1 MLVAMTDW
9 QRQFENLAIR
19 PEPDQ
24 LRAAVLAARANK
36 AEGRERMLGAMTW
49 AAFSCPSAT
58 QAVYD
63 LIAQTW
69 LTPDAEVRTSLSDN
83 WAEAPIPADFWSKF
97 WEAVEGP
104 TEGYDALT
112 ITQAIAA
119 LGGAVDDSFGSLAE
133 QCANEHPGADDAAEK
148 TIPGLLDLQALS
160 ECPAGSLGHELYRLL
175 SANGFDPEV
184 LDRNAIMLGALPPAL
199 QYLNTRILQMHD
211 VWHLVA
217 GYTTDSIHEVAI
229 SSFQLAQFGH
239 NYSAMFLAT
248 AGQIAH
254 RNNPAGFRAF
264 FQVIA
269 EAWQHGRTTPP
280 MMAIEWEQQF
290 DQPIGEIRDRFGIA
304 PFESRLP
311 PNLIESLSTGP
322 VWRKWLPIWKVIRL
336 HRWLQ
341 SSQRKLALQP
351 AS

>member
-9 QRQFENLAIR
+9 QKQFENLVAKPDPIR
-19 PEPDQ
+19 
-24 LRAAVLAARANK
+24 LRDAVLAARANK
-36 AEGRERMLGAMTW
+36 AEGRESMLGAMTW

-69 LTPDAEVRTSLSDN
+69 LTPSIEMKASFSED
-83 WAEAPIPADFWSKF
+83 WAEAPISADFWTKF
-97 WEAVEGP
+97 WEVVEG
-104 TEGYDALT
+104 TSECYDALT

-133 QCANEHPGADDAAEK
+133 QCANAHPGANDAGEK
-148 TIPGLLDLQALS
+148 TVPGLLSLQGLS
-160 ECPAGSLGHELYRLL
+160 ECPTGSLGHDLYCLL

-184 LDRNAIMLGALPPAL
+184 LDRNAIMLSALPPAL

-254 RNNPAGFRAF
+254 RNSPAGFRAF

-269 EAWQHGRTTPP
+269 EAWQHGRTTPS

-290 DQPIGEIRDRFGIA
+290 NQPIDEIRARFGIA

-322 VWRKWLPIWKVIRL
+322 LWRKWSPIWKVIRL

-341 SSQRKLALQP
+341 LSQGKLALQP

>member
-1 MLVAMTDW
+1 
-9 QRQFENLAIR
+9 
-19 PEPDQ
+19 
-24 LRAAVLAARANK
+24 
-36 AEGRERMLGAMTW
+36 
-49 AAFSCPSAT
+49 
-58 QAVYD
+58 
-63 LIAQTW
+63 
-69 LTPDAEVRTSLSDN
+69 
-83 WAEAPIPADFWSKF
+83 
-97 WEAVEGP
+97 
-104 TEGYDALT
+104 
-112 ITQAIAA
+112 
-119 LGGAVDDSFGSLAE
+119 
-133 QCANEHPGADDAAEK
+133 
-148 TIPGLLDLQALS
+148 
-160 ECPAGSLGHELYRLL
+160 
-175 SANGFDPEV
+175 
-184 LDRNAIMLGALPPAL
+184 
-199 QYLNTRILQMHD
+199 MHD

-280 MMAIEWEQQF
+280 MMAIDWEQQF
-290 DQPIGEIRDRFGIA
+290 DQPIDEIRDRFGIA

-322 VWRKWLPIWKVIRL
+322 LWRKWLPIWKVIRL

-341 SSQRKLALQP
+341 SSQSKLALQP

>member
-9 QRQFENLAIR
+9 QKQFENLAAKPDPIR
-19 PEPDQ
+19 
-24 LRAAVLAARANK
+24 LRDAVLAARANK
-36 AEGRERMLGAMTW
+36 AEGRESMLGAMTW
-49 AAFSCPSAT
+49 TAFSCPSAT

-69 LTPDAEVRTSLSDN
+69 LTPDVEMKASFSDD
-83 WAEAPIPADFWSKF
+83 WAEAPISADFWSKF

-104 TEGYDALT
+104 SEGYDALT

-133 QCANEHPGADDAAEK
+133 QCANAHPGADDAAEK

-184 LDRNAIMLGALPPAL
+184 LDRNAIMLSALPPAL

-269 EAWQHGRTTPP
+269 EAWQHGRATPS
-280 MMAIEWEQQF
+280 MMAIDWEQQF
-290 DQPIGEIRDRFGIA
+290 NQPIDEIRDRFGIA

-322 VWRKWLPIWKVIRL
+322 MWRKWLPIWKVIRL

-341 SSQRKLALQP
+341 SSQSKLALQP

>member
-1 MLVAMTDW
+1 MLVVMTDW
-9 QRQFENLAIR
+9 QKQFENLAAKPDPIR
-19 PEPDQ
+19 
-24 LRAAVLAARANK
+24 LRDAVLAARANK
-36 AEGRERMLGAMTW
+36 AEGRESMLGAMTW
-49 AAFSCPSAT
+49 TAFSCPSAT

-69 LTPDAEVRTSLSDN
+69 LSPNVEMKASFSED
-83 WAEAPIPADFWSKF
+83 WAEAPIPADFWSRF

-133 QCANEHPGADDAAEK
+133 QCANAHPGADDATEK

-160 ECPAGSLGHELYRLL
+160 ESPAGSLGHELYRLL

-184 LDRNAIMLGALPPAL
+184 LDRNAIMLSALQPAL

-269 EAWQHGRTTPP
+269 EAWQHGRTTPS

-290 DQPIGEIRDRFGIA
+290 NQPIDEIRARFGIA

-322 VWRKWLPIWKVIRL
+322 LWRKWSPIWKVIRL

-341 SSQRKLALQP
+341 SSQGKLALQP

>member
-1 MLVAMTDW
+1 
-9 QRQFENLAIR
+9 
-19 PEPDQ
+19 
-24 LRAAVLAARANK
+24 
-36 AEGRERMLGAMTW
+36 MLGAMTW
-49 AAFSCPSAT
+49 TAFSCPGAT

-69 LTPDAEVRTSLSDN
+69 LTPDAEVRASFSDD
-83 WAEAPIPADFWSKF
+83 WAEAPISADFWVKF

-104 TEGYDALT
+104 SGGYDALT

-119 LGGAVDDSFGSLAE
+119 LGGAVDASFGPLAE
-133 QCANEHPGADDAAEK
+133 QCAIAHPGADDAAEK
-148 TIPGLLDLQALS
+148 TIPGLLDLQVLS
-160 ECPAGSLGHELYRLL
+160 ECPVGSLGHELYRLL

-184 LDRNAIMLGALPPAL
+184 LDRNAIMLSALPPAL

-269 EAWQHGRTTPP
+269 EAWQHGRATPP

-290 DQPIGEIRDRFGIA
+290 DQPINEIRDRFGIA

-322 VWRKWLPIWKVIRL
+322 AWRKWLPIWKVIRL

-341 SSQRKLALQP
+341 LSQSKLALQP

>member
-1 MLVAMTDW
+1 MLVVMTDW
-9 QRQFENLAIR
+9 QKQFENLAAKPDPIR
-19 PEPDQ
+19 
-24 LRAAVLAARANK
+24 LRDAVLAARANK
-36 AEGRERMLGAMTW
+36 AEGRESMLGAMTW
-49 AAFSCPSAT
+49 TAFSCPSAT

-69 LTPDAEVRTSLSDN
+69 LSPNVEMKASFSED
-83 WAEAPIPADFWSKF
+83 WAEAPIPADFWSRF

-133 QCANEHPGADDAAEK
+133 QCANAHPGADDATEK

-160 ECPAGSLGHELYRLL
+160 ESPAGSLGHELYRLL

-184 LDRNAIMLGALPPAL
+184 LDRNAIMLSALPPAL

-269 EAWQHGRTTPP
+269 EAWQHGRTTPS

-290 DQPIGEIRDRFGIA
+290 NQPIDEIRARFGIA

-322 VWRKWLPIWKVIRL
+322 LWRKWSPIWKVIRL

-341 SSQRKLALQP
+341 SSQGKLALQP

>member
-1 MLVAMTDW
+1 
-9 QRQFENLAIR
+9 
-19 PEPDQ
+19 
-24 LRAAVLAARANK
+24 
-36 AEGRERMLGAMTW
+36 MLGAMTW

-69 LTPDAEVRTSLSDN
+69 LTPGVEMKASFSED
-83 WAEAPIPADFWSKF
+83 WAEAPISADFWSKF
-97 WEAVEGP
+97 WEAVHGP
-104 TEGYDALT
+104 DEGYDALT

-133 QCANEHPGADDAAEK
+133 QCANAHPGANDAGDK
-148 TIPGLLDLQALS
+148 TVPGLLSLQGLS
-160 ECPAGSLGHELYRLL
+160 ECPTGSLGHDLYCLL

-184 LDRNAIMLGALPPAL
+184 LDRNAIMLSALPPAL

-269 EAWQHGRTTPP
+269 EAWQHGRATPS
-280 MMAIEWEQQF
+280 MMAIDWEQQF
-290 DQPIGEIRDRFGIA
+290 NQPIDEIRDRFGIA

-322 VWRKWLPIWKVIRL
+322 MWRKWLPIWKVIRL

-341 SSQRKLALQP
+341 SSQSKLAFQP